1 MLTFQKTD
9 FRFDHALRHTAA
21 CRLKFSEARG
31 SYFQALFAVTFSIL
45 HFTVVCDFGRKCEK
59 MWSGNQENA
68 LFAEQRSWQT
78 QLSSRTSP
86 SRPFRA
92 LSYRKVAKTESFVPS
107 FAEHL
112 AAGSDKQYI
121 VLATIKAHTIRQSR
135 IHSIDIEGAK
145 ESTMSLAAAL
155 LSRAQ
160 ASNAAFFNAPAPQQG
175 ASNGGLAAFLAK
187 SKGNTASTK
196 DGATGVTIASFHPHR
211 TLPPVNYAS
220 GATTQLVRSVRM
232 LLASNSSGTSATTSR
247 PSLQTLYSTTQ
258 TLVTYSSPE
267 SLDDLYDTIKIEIER
282 AAGSYATSLQSA
294 GSANDSLASKVTW
307 LTQLQSIWTNWC
319 ENLALVRDV
328 LLPLDRSFLQSN
340 STAAASS
347 SAAPVASTSDNAQ
360 QRLLIWE
367 LGLDI
372 FGHRI
377 LQDVSLS
384 TMILDRIVAA
394 IDGER
399 KEAISYRDLH
409 TSIAD
414 MFRQLKAE
422 KKLDDAIIKSTVAF
436 YQAESAS
443 TIASLPPSDYV
454 DYADRRI
461 VLEQERSLWCLL
473 TEKGQSS
480 NVAAARKEL
489 VTQHADKILAALPDL
504 ITARQLSGLAK
515 IYKLVKSIDRLAD
528 LRKVFAE
535 YIKTHG
541 ASIVND
547 REKDDDMIERLLEF
561 KSFIDAIV
569 STGFQRDRDFVN
581 AQKDSFEVFVNKRE
595 NKPAELIAKFLD
607 AKLRSGNKTMT
618 DQELE
623 HNLDEALILFRY
635 THAKDMFEEFYKR
648 HFAKR
653 LLLNRSASSD
663 AERSMLLKLKE
674 ECGPEFTAKL
684 ETMIKDVDV
693 SKDLMDEYDRFAAKQ
708 RKDEESPKDDFDL
721 SVSVLTQAH
730 WPTYPNIEVVLPTE
744 LAAAAERFE
753 AFYQKRNS
761 GRRLHWQHSL
771 GTLSITTY
779 FGKAGVKEL
788 NVSTFQAVVLMLFNT
803 LPPGE
808 KLSYVDIRTQTGLND
823 QDLKR
828 TLQSLACGQIPTRVL
843 RKLPQGKDVN
853 DEDEFMF
860 NDNFKNERHRIR
872 INQIQMKETAEEQK
886 STEQRVFLDRELIL
900 QAAAV
905 RVLKARKTIKHSELI
920 TEVVDQIKSRFSVD
934 VAEIKKVFEIL
945 IEKEYMERVEGQRGV
960 YRYLA

>member
-1 MLTFQKTD
+1 
-9 FRFDHALRHTAA
+9 
-21 CRLKFSEARG
+21 
-31 SYFQALFAVTFSIL
+31 
-45 HFTVVCDFGRKCEK
+45 
-59 MWSGNQENA
+59 
-68 LFAEQRSWQT
+68 
-78 QLSSRTSP
+78 
-86 SRPFRA
+86 
-92 LSYRKVAKTESFVPS
+92 
-107 FAEHL
+107 
-112 AAGSDKQYI
+112 
-121 VLATIKAHTIRQSR
+121 
-135 IHSIDIEGAK
+135 
-145 ESTMSLAAAL
+145 MSLADAL
-155 LSRAQ
+155 LSRAH
-160 ASNAAFFNAPAPQQG
+160 ANSSALAHG
-175 ASNGGLAAFLAK
+175 ASSTVAGVGNGGLAAFLAK
-187 SKGNTASTK
+187 NGSSKSNAN
-196 DGATGVTIASFHPHR
+196 ATPHKAHIEIASLHPHK

-220 GATTQLVRSVRM
+220 QATTQLVRSIRS
-232 LLASNSSGTSATTSR
+232 LLSSSPQSSNAAAPR
-247 PSLQTLYSTTQ
+247 PPLQQLYSITQ
-258 TLVTYSSPE
+258 TLVAHSSPE
-267 SLDDLYDTIKIEIER
+267 SLHDLYDTIRIEIER
-282 AAGSYATSLQSA
+282 AASNYASSLHSA
-294 GSANDSLASKVTW
+294 GSANESLPSNITW
-307 LTQLQSIWTNWC
+307 LTLLKSIWSDWC
-319 ENLALVRDV
+319 ESLALVRDV
-328 LLPLDRSFLQSN
+328 LLPLDRSLLA
-340 STAAASS
+340 TAPSVAPSDPASS
-347 SAAPVASTSDNAQ
+347 LDANDSADACP
-360 QRLLIWE
+360 LPIWD

-377 LQDVSLS
+377 LKDPTLAS
-384 TMILDRIVAA
+384 MILSRTIAA
-394 IDGER
+394 VDGER
-399 KEAISYRDLH
+399 TQSISYRDLH
-409 TSIAD
+409 APIAD

-422 KKLDDAIIKSTVAF
+422 SVLDEAIASATTAF
-436 YQAESAS
+436 YQTESTTS
-443 TIASLPPSDYV
+443 IADLSPTDYV

-461 VLEQERSLWCLL
+461 SEEQQRSDWVLL
-473 TEKGQSS
+473 TEKGRTD
-480 NVAAARKEL
+480 NVAAARTQL
-489 VTQHADKILAALPDL
+489 VTQHADKILAGLPHL
-504 ITARQLSGLAK
+504 ISSKQLQELAK
-515 IYKLVKSIDRLAD
+515 VYLLIKSIGRLAD
-528 LRKVFAE
+528 LRKAFAE

-547 REKDDDMIERLLEF
+547 RDRDDDMIERLLDF
-561 KSFIDAIV
+561 KTFIDAIV
-569 STGFQRDRDFVN
+569 SSGFQRDADFVN

-623 HNLDEALILFRY
+623 HMLDQALILFRY

-684 ETMIKDVDV
+684 ETMIKDVDL

-708 RKDEESPKDDFDL
+708 RKDEHAPLDKFDL

-730 WPTYPNIEVVLPTE
+730 WPTYPNIDVTLAPE

-771 GTLSITTY
+771 GTLSITTQ

-788 NVSTFQAVVLMLFNT
+788 HVSTFQAIVLMLFNT
-803 LPPGE
+803 LEPGQ
-808 KLSYVDIRTQTGLND
+808 KLGYVDIRTQTGLDD
-823 QDLKR
+823 QELKR

-843 RKLPQGKDVN
+843 RKLPQGKDV
-853 DEDEFMF
+853 DDTDEFVF

-905 RVLKARKTIKHSELI
+905 RVLKAKKTIKHSELI
-920 TEVVDQIKSRFSVD
+920 TEVVDQIKSRFTVD

-945 IEKEYMERVEGQRGV
+945 IDKEYMERVEGQRGT

>member
-1 MLTFQKTD
+1 
-9 FRFDHALRHTAA
+9 
-21 CRLKFSEARG
+21 
-31 SYFQALFAVTFSIL
+31 
-45 HFTVVCDFGRKCEK
+45 
-59 MWSGNQENA
+59 
-68 LFAEQRSWQT
+68 
-78 QLSSRTSP
+78 
-86 SRPFRA
+86 
-92 LSYRKVAKTESFVPS
+92 
-107 FAEHL
+107 
-112 AAGSDKQYI
+112 
-121 VLATIKAHTIRQSR
+121 
-135 IHSIDIEGAK
+135 
-145 ESTMSLAAAL
+145 MSLADAL

-160 ASNAAFFNAPAPQQG
+160 ATNSALFDASSSSQGSSNG
-175 ASNGGLAAFLAK
+175 GGLAAFLAK
-187 SKGNTASTK
+187 SRSNDSNTAVQSK
-196 DGATGVTIASFHPHR
+196 APVAIKIASFHIEK
-211 TLPPVNYAS
+211 TLPPANYAS
-220 GATTQLVRSVRM
+220 QATTQLVRSVRM
-232 LLASNSSGTSATTSR
+232 LLSSNFSSSVAMTKP
-247 PSLQTLYSTTQ
+247 PSLQSLYSTTH
-258 TLVTYSSPE
+258 TLVAHSSPE

-282 AAGSYATSLQSA
+282 AAGSFATSLHSSA
-294 GSANDSLASKVTW
+294 STTESLTSNISW
-307 LTQLQSIWTNWC
+307 LTQLQSIWSNWC
-319 ENLALVRDV
+319 DNLALIRDV
-328 LLPLDRSFLQSN
+328 LLPLDRFFLQSN
-340 STAAASS
+340 PSAAAAAAST
-347 SAAPVASTSDNAQ
+347 SASKPEASNSEHA
-360 QRLLIWE
+360 RLPIWD

-372 FGHRI
+372 FGHRV
-377 LQDVSLS
+377 LKDETLAG
-384 TMILDRIVAA
+384 MILSRIVAA

-399 KEAISYRDLH
+399 NEIISYQALH
-409 TSIAD
+409 TTIID

-422 KKLDDAIIKSTVAF
+422 KVLDDAVAAATKAF
-436 YQAESAS
+436 YKFESEAS
-443 TIASLPPSDYV
+443 IGNLSPTEYV
-454 DYADRRI
+454 EYADRRI
-461 VLEQERSLWCLL
+461 IQEQQRSQWCLL
-473 TEKGQSS
+473 TDQGRLD
-480 NVAAARKEL
+480 NVAAARKQL
-489 VTQHADKILAALPDL
+489 VTNHADAILAGLPDL
-504 ITARQLSGLAK
+504 ITAKELNGLAK
-515 IYKLVKSIDRLAD
+515 IYQLIKSINRLAD
-528 LRKVFAE
+528 LRKSFAE

-547 REKDDDMIERLLEF
+547 RQRDDEMIDRLLEF
-561 KSFIDAIV
+561 KSFIDTIV
-569 STGFQRDRDFVN
+569 STGFQRDGDFVN

-693 SKDLMDEYDRFAAKQ
+693 SKDLMDEYERFAVKQ
-708 RKDEESPKDDFDL
+708 RKEEDSPKDAFDL

-730 WPTYPNIEVVLPTE
+730 WPTYPNIEVALPAE

-771 GTLSITTY
+771 GTLSITTR
-779 FGKAGVKEL
+779 FDKAGVKEL
-788 NVSTFQAVVLMLFNT
+788 NVSTFQAIVLLLFSS
-803 LPPGE
+803 LAPGA

-823 QDLKR
+823 QELKR

-853 DEDEFMF
+853 EDDEFIF

-905 RVLKARKTIKHSELI
+905 RVLKAKKTIKHSELI
-920 TEVVDQIKSRFSVD
+920 TEVVDQIKSRFTVD

-945 IEKEYMERVEGQRGV
+945 IEKEYMERVEGERGV

>member
-1 MLTFQKTD
+1 
-9 FRFDHALRHTAA
+9 
-21 CRLKFSEARG
+21 
-31 SYFQALFAVTFSIL
+31 
-45 HFTVVCDFGRKCEK
+45 
-59 MWSGNQENA
+59 
-68 LFAEQRSWQT
+68 
-78 QLSSRTSP
+78 
-86 SRPFRA
+86 
-92 LSYRKVAKTESFVPS
+92 
-107 FAEHL
+107 
-112 AAGSDKQYI
+112 
-121 VLATIKAHTIRQSR
+121 
-135 IHSIDIEGAK
+135 
-145 ESTMSLAAAL
+145 MSLADAL

-160 ASNAAFFNAPAPQQG
+160 ASNAALFQTPSNLHG
-175 ASNGGLAAFLAK
+175 TSNGGLSAFLAK
-187 SKGNTASTK
+187 SQSRTSNTAGDKAGSN
-196 DGATGVTIASFHPHR
+196 GVQIVSFHPQR
-211 TLPPVNYAS
+211 TLPPANYAAQ
-220 GATTQLVRSVRM
+220 ATTQLVRSVRM
-232 LLASNSSGTSATTSR
+232 LLSSSSSGTA
-247 PSLQTLYSTTQ
+247 SLQSLYSITQ

-267 SLDDLYDTIKIEIER
+267 TLSDLYDTIKIELER
-282 AAGSYATSLQSA
+282 AAGSYATTLLSS

-307 LTQLQSIWTNWC
+307 LTQLQSIWSNWC

-328 LLPLDRSFLQSN
+328 LLPLDRYFLQTNSASV
-340 STAAASS
+340 STA
-347 SAAPVASTSDNAQ
+347 SATTDDTGDSQHA
-360 QRLLIWE
+360 RLLIWD

-377 LQDVSLS
+377 LKDTALRR
-384 TMILDRIVAA
+384 MIVDRIVAA
-394 IDGER
+394 IVGER
-399 KEAISYRDLH
+399 NETISYRELH

-422 KKLDDAIIKSTVAF
+422 KKLDKVVVSSTTAF
-436 YQAESAS
+436 YQAESTS
-443 TIASLPPSDYV
+443 SIASLAPTDYV
-454 DYADRRI
+454 DYVDRRI
-461 VLEQERSLWCLL
+461 LQEQQRSQWCLL
-473 TEKGQSS
+473 TDQGRLD
-480 NVAAARKEL
+480 NIAAARKEL
-489 VTQHADKILAALPDL
+489 VTEHANKIMAALPDL
-504 ITARQLSGLAK
+504 ITARDLSGLAK
-515 IYKLVKSIDRLAD
+515 MYALIKSIDRLCD
-528 LRKVFAE
+528 MRKAFAE

-569 STGFQRDRDFVN
+569 SIGFQRDGDFMN

-623 HNLDEALILFRY
+623 HVLDEALILFRY

-693 SKDLMDEYDRFAAKQ
+693 SKDLMDEYERFATKQ

-730 WPTYPNIEVVLPTE
+730 WPTYPNIEVALPAE

-771 GTLSITTY
+771 GTLSITTQ

-788 NVSTFQAVVLMLFNT
+788 HVSTFQAVVLMLFNT
-803 LPPGE
+803 LAPGE
-808 KLSYVDIRTQTGLND
+808 KLGYADIRTQTGLND
-823 QDLKR
+823 QELKR

-945 IEKEYMERVEGQRGV
+945 IEKEYMERVEGARGL

>member
-1 MLTFQKTD
+1 
-9 FRFDHALRHTAA
+9 
-21 CRLKFSEARG
+21 
-31 SYFQALFAVTFSIL
+31 
-45 HFTVVCDFGRKCEK
+45 
-59 MWSGNQENA
+59 
-68 LFAEQRSWQT
+68 
-78 QLSSRTSP
+78 
-86 SRPFRA
+86 
-92 LSYRKVAKTESFVPS
+92 
-107 FAEHL
+107 
-112 AAGSDKQYI
+112 
-121 VLATIKAHTIRQSR
+121 
-135 IHSIDIEGAK
+135 
-145 ESTMSLAAAL
+145 MSLADAL

-160 ASNAAFFNAPAPQQG
+160 ANTSALAQG
-175 ASNGGLAAFLAK
+175 APSSLAGVANGGLAAFLVK
-187 SKGNTASTK
+187 NGSSHSKVEASHK
-196 DGATGVTIASFHPHR
+196 GVATPIQIASLHPHK

-220 GATTQLVRSVRM
+220 QATTQLVRSVRS
-232 LLASNSSGTSATTSR
+232 LLTSSPQSSNAAASW
-247 PSLQTLYSTTQ
+247 PPLQQLYSITQ
-258 TLVTYSSPE
+258 TLVTHSSHE
-267 SLDDLYDTIKIEIER
+267 ALDDLYDTIKIEIER
-282 AAGSYATSLQSA
+282 AAGNYASALHSA
-294 GSANDSLASKVTW
+294 GSTNESLSSKITW
-307 LTQLQSIWTNWC
+307 LTLLKSIWSDWC

-328 LLPLDRSFLQSN
+328 LLPLDRSLLPSGL
-340 STAAASS
+340 
-347 SAAPVASTSDNAQ
+347 SAAPSNPTLSLEANESDARQ
-360 QRLLIWE
+360 LPIWD

-377 LQDVSLS
+377 LKDTTLAS
-384 TMILDRIVAA
+384 MILSRIVAA
-394 IDGER
+394 VDGER
-399 KEAISYRDLH
+399 NQSISYRDLH
-409 TSIAD
+409 TALAD

-422 KKLDDAIIKSTVAF
+422 TVHDDAIASATTAF
-436 YQAESAS
+436 YRADSIRS
-443 TIASLPPSDYV
+443 IADLSPLDYV
-454 DYADRRI
+454 EYADRRI
-461 VLEQERSLWCLL
+461 NQEQQRSDWALL
-473 TEKGQSS
+473 TEKGRTDT
-480 NVAAARKEL
+480 VAAARKEL
-489 VTQHADKILAALPDL
+489 VTHHADKILAGLPDL
-504 ITARQLSGLAK
+504 VASKQLEGLAK
-515 IYKLVKSIDRLAD
+515 IYQLIKSIGRLTD
-528 LRKVFAE
+528 LRKEFAE

-541 ASIVND
+541 ASIVKD
-547 REKDDDMIERLLEF
+547 RQRDDDMIERLLEF
-561 KSFIDAIV
+561 KSSIDAIV
-569 STGFQRDRDFVN
+569 SSGFQSDGEFVN

-635 THAKDMFEEFYKR
+635 THAKDMFEEFYKC

-708 RKDEESPKDDFDL
+708 RKDEKAAQDNFDL

-730 WPTYPNIEVVLPTE
+730 WPTYPNIDVTLPPE

-771 GTLSITTY
+771 GTLSITTQ

-788 NVSTFQAVVLMLFNT
+788 HVSTFQAIVLMLFST
-803 LPPGE
+803 LGPGE
-808 KLSYVDIRTQTGLND
+808 KLSYIDIRTQTGLNEEE
-823 QDLKR
+823 LKR

-843 RKLPQGKDVN
+843 RKLPQGKDVK
-853 DEDEFMF
+853 DSDEFMF

-905 RVLKARKTIKHSELI
+905 RVLKAKKTIKHSELI
-920 TEVVDQIKSRFSVD
+920 TEVVDQIKSRFTVD

-945 IEKEYMERVEGQRGV
+945 IEKEYMERVEGERGT

>member
-1 MLTFQKTD
+1 
-9 FRFDHALRHTAA
+9 
-21 CRLKFSEARG
+21 
-31 SYFQALFAVTFSIL
+31 
-45 HFTVVCDFGRKCEK
+45 
-59 MWSGNQENA
+59 
-68 LFAEQRSWQT
+68 
-78 QLSSRTSP
+78 
-86 SRPFRA
+86 
-92 LSYRKVAKTESFVPS
+92 
-107 FAEHL
+107 
-112 AAGSDKQYI
+112 
-121 VLATIKAHTIRQSR
+121 
-135 IHSIDIEGAK
+135 
-145 ESTMSLAAAL
+145 MSLSEAL

-160 ASNAAFFNAPAPQQG
+160 ANSSLLAEKGGSSAFHGGPK
-175 ASNGGLAAFLAK
+175 GGLAAFLARSRTTPAGAGTNTT
-187 SKGNTASTK
+187 SKGQGLTS
-196 DGATGVTIASFHPHR
+196 VQIASFHAHK

-220 GATTQLVRSVRM
+220 QATTQLVRSVRQ
-232 LLASNSSGTSATTSR
+232 LLSSNASNSTATASR
-247 PSLQTLYSTTQ
+247 PPLEHLYSITNTLIIHSSRQ
-258 TLVTYSSPE
+258 T
-267 SLDDLYDTIKIEIER
+267 LDDLYDTIRIEFER
-282 AAGSYATSLQSA
+282 AAGSFATALHSS
-294 GSANDSLASKVTW
+294 GSANESLASKATW
-307 LTQLQSIWTNWC
+307 LTQLQSIWSNWC

-328 LLPLDRSFLQSN
+328 LLPLDRYFLQ
-340 STAAASS
+340 TL
-347 SAAPVASTSDNAQ
+347 ASTTASEQ
-360 QRLLIWE
+360 SKLPIWD

-377 LQDVSLS
+377 LKDATLAS
-384 TMILDRIVAA
+384 MILTRIVAA

-399 KEAISYRDLH
+399 QQSISYRELH
-409 TSIAD
+409 ASVAD

-422 KKLDDAIIKSTVAF
+422 SVLDEAIATATVSF
-436 YQAESAS
+436 YQAESTAA
-443 TIASLPPSDYV
+443 IAELSPTDYV
-454 DYADRRI
+454 EYADRRI
-461 VLEQERSLWCLL
+461 HEEQQRSEWALL
-473 TEKGQSS
+473 TQDGRAA
-480 NVAAARKEL
+480 NVAAARKQL
-489 VTQHADKILAALPDL
+489 VTEHADKILAGLPDL
-504 ITARQLSGLAK
+504 ITAKQLSGLAK
-515 IYKLVKSIDRLAD
+515 IYQLVKSIDRLSD
-528 LRKVFAE
+528 LRKAFAE

-547 REKDDDMIERLLEF
+547 RARDDDMIERLLEF

-569 STGFQRDRDFVN
+569 STGFQRDGDFVH

-693 SKDLMDEYDRFAAKQ
+693 SKDLMDEFERFATKQ
-708 RKDEESPKDDFDL
+708 RKDQGSLSDDFDL

-730 WPTYPNIEVVLPTE
+730 WPTYPNIEVTLPTE

-771 GTLSITTY
+771 GTLSITTQ
-779 FGKAGVKEL
+779 FDKAGVKEL
-788 NVSTFQAVVLMLFNT
+788 QVSTFQAIVLLLFNS
-803 LPPGE
+803 LSAGE

-823 QDLKR
+823 QELKR

-843 RKLPQGKDVN
+843 RKHPQGKEVN
-853 DEDEFMF
+853 DDDEFVF
-860 NDNFKNERHRIR
+860 NDHFKNERHRIR

-905 RVLKARKTIKHSELI
+905 RVLKAKKTIKHSELVN
-920 TEVVDQIKSRFSVD
+920 EVVEQIKSRFTIER
-934 VAEIKKVFEIL
+934 AEIKKVFDIL
-945 IEKEYMERVEGQRGV
+945 IEKEYMERVEGERAT

>member
-1 MLTFQKTD
+1 
-9 FRFDHALRHTAA
+9 
-21 CRLKFSEARG
+21 
-31 SYFQALFAVTFSIL
+31 
-45 HFTVVCDFGRKCEK
+45 
-59 MWSGNQENA
+59 
-68 LFAEQRSWQT
+68 
-78 QLSSRTSP
+78 
-86 SRPFRA
+86 
-92 LSYRKVAKTESFVPS
+92 
-107 FAEHL
+107 
-112 AAGSDKQYI
+112 
-121 VLATIKAHTIRQSR
+121 
-135 IHSIDIEGAK
+135 
-145 ESTMSLAAAL
+145 MSLADAL

-160 ASNAAFFNAPAPQQG
+160 ASNSALLDASSKLPG

-187 SKGNTASTK
+187 SRTSNSNSNSNNSSNSSANNTAT
-196 DGATGVTIASFHPHR
+196 VPVQIASFQPQK
-211 TLPPVNYAS
+211 TLPPANYAAQ
-220 GATTQLVRSVRM
+220 ATTQLVRSVRM
-232 LLASNSSGTSATTSR
+232 LLSSNIGTTAIATASR
-247 PSLQTLYSTTQ
+247 PSLQSIYHNTH
-258 TLVTYSSPE
+258 TLVIHSSPE

-282 AAGSYATSLQSA
+282 AAGSFASALQS
-294 GSANDSLASKVTW
+294 SASAHDSLTSNITW
-307 LTQLQSIWTNWC
+307 LTQLQSIWSNWC
-319 ENLALVRDV
+319 DNLGLVRDV
-328 LLPLDRSFLQSN
+328 LLPLDRFFLQS
-340 STAAASS
+340 SS
-347 SAAPVASTSDNAQ
+347 SAATSNPTLKPKSDGHASEHA
-360 QRLLIWE
+360 RLPIWD
-367 LGLDI
+367 LGLDT
-372 FGHRI
+372 FGHRVLKDPTLSSTI
-377 LQDVSLS
+377 LS
-384 TMILDRIVAA
+384 RIVAA
-394 IDGER
+394 IDAER
-399 KEAISYRDLH
+399 NQSFSYRELH
-409 TSIAD
+409 ASIAD
-414 MFRQLKAE
+414 MFRQLNAE
-422 KKLDDAIIKSTVAF
+422 QLLDDAIAAATTAF
-436 YQAESAS
+436 YQAESAAS
-443 TIASLPPSDYV
+443 IAALSPTDYV

-461 VLEQERSLWCLL
+461 NQEQQRSEWCLL
-473 TEKGQSS
+473 THQGRLH
-480 NVAAARKEL
+480 NVAAARKQL
-489 VTQHADKILAALPDL
+489 VTQHADNILAGLPDL
-504 ITARQLSGLAK
+504 LTAKQLSGLAK
-515 IYKLVKSIDRLAD
+515 LYQLVKSIGRLAD
-528 LRKVFAE
+528 LRKSFAE

-547 REKDDDMIERLLEF
+547 RARDDDMIDRLLEF
-561 KSFIDAIV
+561 KAFIDSIV
-569 STGFQRDRDFVN
+569 STGFQRDNDFVN

-708 RKDEESPKDDFDL
+708 RKEEASPKDAFDL

-730 WPTYPNIEVVLPTE
+730 WPTYPNIEVTLPAE
-744 LAAAAERFE
+744 LSAAAERFE

-771 GTLSITTY
+771 GTLSITTK
-779 FGKAGVKEL
+779 FEKAGVKEL
-788 NVSTFQAVVLMLFNT
+788 HVSTFQAIVLMLFNT
-803 LPPGE
+803 LAPGA

-823 QDLKR
+823 QELKR

-872 INQIQMKETAEEQK
+872 INQIQLKETAEEQK

-905 RVLKARKTIKHSELI
+905 RVLKAKKTIKHSELI
-920 TEVVDQIKSRFSVD
+920 TEVVDQIKSRFTVD

-945 IEKEYMERVEGQRGV
+945 IEKEYMERVEGERGV